1 MTSRRAFPLIVL
13 LIGIFAVASSSILI
27 RFAQGLGITS
37 ASIAAWRLILAAL
50 ILLPI
55 ALTRGRAEL
64 RLLGRR
70 ELALG
75 AVAGLFLALHFITWI
90 SSLEYTSV
98 ASSVALVSTNP
109 LWVGLASLLIFR
121 ERLSKFTVAGIAL
134 TVGGS
139 ALIGLSDSGGHG
151 PANALLGDALALL
164 GAISV
169 SIYYLIGRE
178 LRRTLGTL
186 TYIWLVYS
194 SGALVMVAISVLGAL
209 AQGHSLASLV
219 QFPPMGW
226 VLLLGL
232 ALGPQLMG
240 HTIFN
245 WALRHFS
252 ATFVTIA
259 LLGEPIGSALLALLL
274 FHEPFQQLQLAGFA
288 VLLGGIALA
297 AVAERAAAKA

>member
-274 FHEPFQQLQLAGFA
+274 FHEPFQQLQLVGFA

>member
-1 MTSRRAFPLIVL
+1 MPSRRALPFIVL

-37 ASIAAWRLILAAL
+37 TNIAAWRLILAAI

-55 ALTRGRAEL
+55 ALTHGRAEL

-121 ERLSKFTVAGIAL
+121 ERLGRLTVAGIAL

-151 PANALLGDALALL
+151 AANALLGDALALL

-186 TYIWLVYS
+186 SYIWLVYS
-194 SGALVMVAISVLGAL
+194 SGALVMVAINLLGAL
-209 AQGHSLASLV
+209 AQGRELASLA

-226 VLLLGL
+226 ALLLGL

-259 LLGEPIGSALLALLL
+259 LLGEPMGSALLALLL
-274 FHEPFQQLQLAGFA
+274 FGEPFQPLQLVGFA

>member
-1 MTSRRAFPLIVL
+1 MISRRALPFIVL

-27 RFAQGLGITS
+27 RFAQGLGVTS
-37 ASIAAWRLILAAL
+37 TSIAAWRLILAAI

-55 ALTRGRAEL
+55 ALTHGRAEL

-121 ERLSKFTVAGIAL
+121 ERLSRLTMAGIAL

-151 PANALLGDALALL
+151 AANALLGDALALL

-186 TYIWLVYS
+186 SYIWLVYS
-194 SGALVMVAISVLGAL
+194 SGALVMVAISLLGAL
-209 AQGHSLASLV
+209 AQGRALASLA

-226 VLLLGL
+226 ALLLGL

-259 LLGEPIGSALLALLL
+259 LLGEPMGSALLALLL
-274 FHEPFQQLQLAGFA
+274 FGEPFQPLQLAGFA

-297 AVAERAAAKA
+297 TVAERAAKA